1 MSEFVKE
8 LTSATFDAETSKGL
22 VVVDFWAPRCA
33 PCRMM
38 APLFAGVAEKL
49 QGKAVFVKVDIDA
62 SPDIPGRF
70 GIRAIPTFLVLKDGV
85 EADVSVG
92 VTPPAKLR
100 KMVEAA
106 LS

>member
-49 QGKAVFVKVDIDA
+49 QGKAVFAKVDIDA

-70 GIRAIPTFLVLKDGV
+70 GIRAIPAFLVLKNGV
-85 EADVSVG
+85 EADVHTGTIRPDELIFLVNRN
-92 VTPPAKLR
+92 V
-100 KMVEAA
+100 
-106 LS
+106 